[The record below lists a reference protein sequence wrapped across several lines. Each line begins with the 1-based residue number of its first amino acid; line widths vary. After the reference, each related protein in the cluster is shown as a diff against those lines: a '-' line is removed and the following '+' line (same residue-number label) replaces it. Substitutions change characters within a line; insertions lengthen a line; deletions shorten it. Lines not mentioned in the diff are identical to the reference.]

1 MNIVV
6 SNERSL
12 HLGAYNWKGAYS
24 WGGGGGL
31 ITGVLITEVFNVG
44 FYFVCPEERRV
55 FLRAKLD
62 ENVEF

>member
-1 MNIVV
+1 M
-6 SNERSL
+6 
-12 HLGAYNWKGAYS
+12 KGAYI
-24 WGGGGGL
+24 WGLITGRGLTVGGGGL